1 MLSYITNRLV
11 VFILLVTVGVGIA
24 CTAPREPVIPIV
36 DDIEARVEAAVK
48 AALTDLIPTPIP
60 TPIQNINATIEAG
73 IEARLK
79 KLSTSTPI
87 PTLIPTVAPT
97 VTPRPTNMPIPTA
110 VPTIQSMS
118 LKVRPSVVRIET
130 DVGNGSGFIF
140 QMGYPIPES
149 GKTALVMTNYHVI
162 KSGSWVKVT
171 VNDSKTFNG
180 EVLGIDSFNDLA
192 VLKICC
198 DQFRSLDI
206 ANASEASDGSKAIAF
221 GYPLGIGGR
230 ASISEG
236 IVSATRYQYGQWVI
250 QTDAAVNPGN
260 SGGPLLSLSGNVIGV
275 NTYKLETS
283 DDGRNVQGLG
293 FAVSQRTLKERIP
306 ELISGSVRT
315 VPTPNPTPTGSKS
328 SKWGRRG

>member
-24 CTAPREPVIPIV
+24 CTAPREPVTPIV
-36 DDIEARVEAAVK
+36 DDIEARVEATVK
-48 AALTDLIPTPIP
+48 SALTGLIP

-140 QMGYPIPES
+140 QMGYPIAES

-162 KSGSWVKVT
+162 KSGSW
-171 VNDSKTFNG
+171 S
-180 EVLGIDSFNDLA
+180 
-192 VLKICC
+192 
-198 DQFRSLDI
+198 R
-206 ANASEASDGSKAIAF
+206 
-221 GYPLGIGGR
+221 
-230 ASISEG
+230 
-236 IVSATRYQYGQWVI
+236 
-250 QTDAAVNPGN
+250 
-260 SGGPLLSLSGNVIGV
+260 
-275 NTYKLETS
+275 
-283 DDGRNVQGLG
+283 
-293 FAVSQRTLKERIP
+293 
-306 ELISGSVRT
+306 
-315 VPTPNPTPTGSKS
+315 
-328 SKWGRRG
+328 